1 LTGSSAATRLRASSS
16 FAAAALGWTPGELL
30 HDNPRGAT
38 YGYPDGRTEHKYYDH
53 KGTKRFRQT
62 GVQSQTAT
70 LYKAA
75 EVEAANARGEV
86 IHLCEGAKDV
96 RAIEAA
102 GGIATTAPQ
111 GGDNFHLV
119 DVTPLHG
126 ANVKAIVDKD
136 QTGDKWGRKV
146 RDALK
151 DKAASLEFLQAK
163 TGKDAAGHSL
173 DEFQPYLPPDAGQHD
188 QEDQDVRSL
197 LPRIDWHALWADEE
211 EEEEEFISY
220 PLIPR
225 RRLIAIYS
233 SPKVGKSL
241 LMLELA
247 AAVSCGRTVLGH
259 TPLIAMVIDTM
270 GPGTQVVKEPR
281 PRTYGPYAK
290 LRDPS
295 QNSGSR

>member
-1 LTGSSAATRLRASSS
+1 
-16 FAAAALGWTPGELL
+16 
-30 HDNPRGAT
+30 
-38 YGYPDGRTEHKYYDH
+38 
-53 KGTKRFRQT
+53 
-62 GVQSQTAT
+62 
-70 LYKAA
+70 
-75 EVEAANARGEV
+75 
-86 IHLCEGAKDV
+86 V

-151 DKAASLEFLQAK
+151 GKAASLEFLQAK
-163 TGKDAAGHSL
+163 TGKDAADHIAAGHSL
-173 DEFQPYLPPDAGQHD
+173 GEFQPYLPPDAGQHD

-197 LPRIDWHALWADEE
+197 LPRIDWHALWAD
-211 EEEEEFISY
+211 EEEEFISY

-259 TPLIAMVIDTM
+259 TPSKRYRVLYVDFENDPAATSVLASKTWNTNPTTSTISTICPFRRCLRSTPNAAGGNSWPQSRRTVASSLSSTPS
-270 GPGTQVVKEPR
+270 PGQSPAKRTATTHGSTSTATQ
-281 PRTYGPYAK
+281 
-290 LRDPS
+290 D
-295 QNSGSR
+295 